1 MIPYFKVTIDTRSR
15 FCVLIDA
22 ETAASTL
29 NYPLLDT
36 NKEDS
41 KKSVLVIVAIPLDRA
56 RTRIAFD
63 GTSIITVV
71 IRRIPSYLGNL
82 KRHD

>member
-29 NYPLLDT
+29 NCPLLDT

-63 GTSIITVV
+63 GTSIITVA
-71 IRRIPSYLGNL
+71 IRMIPTCPGELEAT
-82 KRHD
+82 